1 MQTNTLKKR
10 RRRKLRPIFK
20 ILFALII
27 IFTLIFVLN
36 KVFKATNTVFEKK
49 LNLKSVSAPDY
60 VDVELIPKGIARRG
74 TFLKEINYIVVHYT
88 GNPNSTAKNNRDY
101 FAKPDTAV
109 CSHFVIGLDGEII
122 QCVPLNEKSA
132 ASNNRNIDSISIEV
146 CHIDETGKFNEATY
160 NSLVKLVAWLCD
172 NSSLTE
178 KDVIRHYDVTGKQCP
193 KYFVEHSEKWEE
205 FKNDVKEELKKY

>member
-1 MQTNTLKKR
+1 MQTNTIKKR

-27 IFTLIFVLN
+27 IFALIFVLN
-36 KVFKATNTVFEKK
+36 KVFNISNTVFKK
-49 LNLKSVSAPDY
+49 ELNLKSEYAPDY
-60 VDVELIPKGIARRG
+60 VDARMIPIGLARKGFSLR
-74 TFLKEINYIVVHYT
+74 EINYIVVHYT
-88 GNPNSTAKNNRDY
+88 GNPGSTAKNNRDY

-132 ASNNRNIDSISIEV
+132 ASNNRNVDSISIEV

-193 KYFVEHSEKWEE
+193 KYFVDHNDKWKK
-205 FKNDVKEELKKY
+205 FKSDVKTELKKY

>member
-1 MQTNTLKKR
+1 MTNYGKKR

-20 ILFALII
+20 ILFALIS

-36 KVFKATNTVFEKK
+36 KVFNIPNTIFKK
-49 LNLKSVSAPDY
+49 ELNLKSEYAPDY
-60 VDVELIPKGIARRG
+60 VDVELIPRGLARKG
-74 TFLKEINYIVVHYT
+74 FSLKEINYIVVHYT
-88 GNPNSTAKNNRDY
+88 GNPGSTAKNNRDY
-101 FAKPDTAV
+101 FAKADTIV

-146 CHIDETGKFNEATY
+146 CHPDSTGKFNEATY

-172 NSSLTE
+172 NSSITE

-193 KYFVEHSEKWEE
+193 KYFVDHNDKWKE
-205 FKNDVKEELKKY
+205 FKNDVKTELKKY

>member
-1 MQTNTLKKR
+1 MQTNTIKKR

-27 IFTLIFVLN
+27 IFALIFVLN
-36 KVFKATNTVFEKK
+36 KVFNISNTVFKK
-49 LNLKSVSAPDY
+49 ELNLKSEYAPDY
-60 VDVELIPKGIARRG
+60 VDARMIPIGLARKGFSLR
-74 TFLKEINYIVVHYT
+74 EINYIVVHYT
-88 GNPNSTAKNNRDY
+88 GNPGSTAKNNRDY

-178 KDVIRHYDVTGKQCP
+178 KNVIRHYDVTGKQCP
-193 KYFVEHSEKWEE
+193 KYFVDHSGKWEE

>member
-36 KVFKATNTVFEKK
+36 KVFKTPNTVFEKK

-60 VDVELIPKGIARRG
+60 VDVELIPKGIARSG
-74 TFLKEINYIVVHYT
+74 TVLKEINYIVVHYT

-146 CHIDETGKFNEATY
+146 CHPDETGKFNEATY

-193 KYFVEHSEKWEE
+193 KYFVDHSGKWEE